1 MHFAFLQSDIRL
13 FSSEHSFTSVGRG
26 IGITQS
32 AWQGFIY
39 VFFCSLTNAGHAG
52 QVQGVAVE
60 AVAGVALLH
69 PNTSTVLT
77 SVQYPTLL
85 GSQTLEGFVLICG
98 KEMQQIS
105 MPNREPKE
113 NRRDYIPLVACGG
126 TAGVCTKI
134 NLKNEELPI
143 EYGTLDIRVPL
154 L

>member
-1 MHFAFLQSDIRL
+1 MLMHFAFLQSDIRL

-69 PNTSTVLT
+69 PNASTVLT

-98 KEMQQIS
+98 KEMQQTS
-105 MPNREPKE
+105 KKKKPQEERTRLYSPGGL
-113 NRRDYIPLVACGG
+113 RRYCWCL
-126 TAGVCTKI
+126 
-134 NLKNEELPI
+134 
-143 EYGTLDIRVPL
+143 
-154 L
+154 